1 MTNISLFDAM
11 QNQTVTTNGMPAHK
25 STMNPVLDFF
35 AVAGD
40 SRGTD
45 VTKQFNAALA
55 ADTELTLRTMLWM
68 RDVRG
73 GAGERDSFRNL
84 LKLCAEKNVEGFDKF
99 IRLIPEVGRW
109 DDLLVLVGSKYESNA
124 FELIATALQ
133 NQNALC
139 AKWMPRKGSVAEKL
153 RDFLGFSPKR
163 YRKTLVT
170 LTNVVETQMCNNK
183 WFEINY
189 EHVPS
194 KAIGVYSNAFA
205 RHDLSRFQD
214 YKAKLTKCEAKVNA
228 AAVYPYEVLK
238 LALTDQ
244 QLGEAQWKSLP
255 DYLQGSNDRLL
266 CVVDV
271 SGSMG
276 SRVSA
281 GSTVTCMDVAMSLGM
296 YTAERLDGVFKD
308 CIITFTDTPSVLK
321 LQGSLGAR
329 WRQMH
334 KHVGYST
341 DLIKV
346 FSTVLDSAVK
356 YKVPAEQMPTK
367 IVILSDMQFDAQVK
381 NFNLSSIEIIKKQ
394 YAEAGYEMPLIVY
407 WNIGAAKYGNT
418 PITVHDTGA
427 VMVSGF
433 SPSILTSLL
442 SGKTDSVEMMLET
455 IGKDRYNYL
464 KS

>member
-11 QNQTVTTNGMPAHK
+11 QNQTVTTNGMSAHK
-25 STMNPVLDFF
+25 STLNPNLDFF

-40 SRGTD
+40 SRGVD
-45 VTKQFNAALA
+45 VVKQFEAALV

-73 GAGERDSFRNL
+73 GAGERDSFRKL
-84 LKLCAEKNVEGFDKF
+84 LSLCAEKKVQGFDKF
-99 IRLIPEVGRW
+99 LRLIPEVGRW
-109 DDLLVLVGSKYESNA
+109 DDLLVLIGSDYENNA

-153 RDFLGFSPKR
+153 RNFLGFSPKR

-170 LTNVVETQMCNNK
+170 LTKVVETQMCNNK

-205 RHDLSRFQD
+205 RHDMSRFQD
-214 YKAKLTKCEAKVNA
+214 YKAKLTKGEAKVNA
-228 AAVYPYEVLK
+228 AAVYPYEVLN
-238 LALTDQ
+238 LVLTDR
-244 QLGEAQWKSLP
+244 QLAEAQWKSLP

-271 SGSMG
+271 SGSMSDNVG
-276 SRVSA
+276 K
-281 GSTVTCMDVAMSLGM
+281 GSTVTCMHVAMSLGM

-321 LQGSLGAR
+321 LQGGLLDR

-334 KHVGYST
+334 DHVGYST

-346 FSTVLDSAVK
+346 FGTVLDSAVK

-367 IVILSDMQFDAQVK
+367 IVILSDMQFDAQVE

-407 WNIGAAKYGNT
+407 WNIGAAKCGNT
-418 PITVHDTGA
+418 PITVYDTGA

-442 SGKTDSVEMMLET
+442 SGKTDSVELMLET

-464 KS
+464 KR